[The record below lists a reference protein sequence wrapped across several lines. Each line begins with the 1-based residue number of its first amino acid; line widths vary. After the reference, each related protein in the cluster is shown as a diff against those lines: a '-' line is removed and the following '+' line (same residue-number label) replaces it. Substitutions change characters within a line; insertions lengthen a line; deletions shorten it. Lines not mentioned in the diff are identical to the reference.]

1 MPRPVL
7 YKKAFVKAT
16 PDTAAQITLAGS
28 DLLNRLKISRRD
40 LIQVSQRIKGVS
52 NQTLHI
58 LGALLLD
65 ITGQDKD
72 RHSIKTKE
80 LVYIA
85 EGATEVLLSKR
96 VCQEL
101 GIIPSNFP
109 TIGAHEHGKASRGK
123 GPITQSVNTIF
134 TDTQTQIKTDTQ
146 TQINV
151 ISTDTDRQSPSI
163 EDNKGSDS
171 NIQMQQQTNG
181 DEDLWTHVMP
191 RRRRRRRHQHQEGR
205 FPGRGDRY
213 RYHTKYGPR
222 AQLPACTD
230 TGADQPGAMLD
241 DGRQAV
247 YQEFS
252 NRPELIHNTDI
263 PS

>member
-58 LGALLLD
+58 IGALLLD
-65 ITGQDKD
+65 ITGQDINGYF
-72 RHSIKTKE
+72 IKTKE
-80 LVYIA
+80 LVYIS
-85 EGATEVLLSKR
+85 EGATGVLLSKR
-96 VCQEL
+96 ACQEL

-109 TIGAHEHGKASRGK
+109 MIGAHKHGKASSQYAGRGRNLSDT
-123 GPITQSVNTIF
+123 PSVNTIF
-134 TDTQTQIKTDTQ
+134 SDTQTK

-163 EDNKGSDS
+163 EDESDS
-171 NIQMQQQTNG
+171 NIQQQQTNN
-181 DEDLWTHVMP
+181 DAEDPWTHVMP

-241 DGRQAV
+241 DV
-247 YQEFS
+247 IYF
-252 NRPELIHNTDI
+252 
-263 PS
+263 